1 MDVDDTKMKEGDERI
16 GAYRSGAGTLLYIAG
31 DRPDIQFM
39 AKELAGH
46 LQEGSWT
53 SLLKL
58 ARYLC
63 VTTGHPRGNEKS
75 EQGKFVSRSSLWT
88 DSLQF
93 PFVRTMT
100 TTGCL
105 KPLVIQIGQETRAEV
120 RTPCQCIFL

>member
-63 VTTGHPRGNEKS
+63 VTQDTHVAMRSRNKASSFRG
-75 EQGKFVSRSSLWT
+75 QACGRTHFSSHL
-88 DSLQF
+88 
-93 PFVRTMT
+93 
-100 TTGCL
+100 
-105 KPLVIQIGQETRAEV
+105 
-120 RTPCQCIFL
+120 